1 MKSWPT
7 NSNIELCLSPQ
18 RKNFEEHTSHP
29 TTESSDLLICSL
41 KFLQVVSWTSEK
53 GTQAYKQLHTSDGLH
68 LVYHSHCTVIISTT
82 MLNPVR
88 ERAFIVWCGF
98 AHSASLQKHC
108 CFNSD
113 WGTTIFRNWYSHAQ
127 EYFTCWSLPKWE
139 SESSWCYS
147 CKNECSLLPHQH
159 LSKAG
164 NDALHAST
172 RKLAKERWH
181 TGGSYILSSSCF
193 YLFCLKWRKSFPIFR
208 YEPLFIFEGYN
219 VNHST
224 CFPIISYHNSPVYW
238 KVISSTEVKARINCP
253 WVLIYWKLNRG
264 L

>member
-7 NSNIELCLSPQ
+7 NSNIELCLSPR

-29 TTESSDLLICSL
+29 TTESFDLLICSL
-41 KFLQVVSWTSEK
+41 KLLQIVSWTSEK
-53 GTQAYKQLHTSDGLH
+53 GTQAHKHLHASDQLH

-88 ERAFIVWCGF
+88 ERAFIVWRGV

-113 WGTTIFRNWYSHAQ
+113 RGTTIFRNWYSRAQ

-139 SESSWCYS
+139 SNPSWCYS
-147 CKNECSLLPHQH
+147 YKNECSLLPRQH

-164 NDALHAST
+164 NDALRTNT
-172 RKLAKERWH
+172 RKLAKERQH
-181 TGGSYILSSSCF
+181 TGGSYILSSHVFTYFVWNEGRVFPFSDMNPSSS
-193 YLFCLKWRKSFPIFR
+193 LKD
-208 YEPLFIFEGYN
+208 
-219 VNHST
+219 T
-224 CFPIISYHNSPVYW
+224 
-238 KVISSTEVKARINCP
+238 T
-253 WVLIYWKLNRG
+253 
-264 L
+264 